1 MEFEKEINRKIYLT
15 TGEFSKIAG
24 VSKHTLFH
32 YDKIGLLSPEIKVS
46 SNQYRYYS
54 LSQLELLNV
63 ITLLKELDMPLSE
76 IKTYLDDRTPSLF
89 IDLLSKEL
97 GLIQTKINTMQRLKH
112 WIQEE
117 LNLLTDVLSLKTNE
131 ISFISFK
138 KQYLFATP
146 VSSLQEKEIA
156 KTIRDLI
163 ISGTEK
169 NIQSP
174 YGVGGVRDLSSF
186 DLSVEKYTEFYLLLN
201 TPQKGVSLKIRPA
214 GDYLC
219 IYHHGGF
226 DTIQNTYE
234 KILHFAEKH
243 KISLTG
249 LFYEDM
255 LLDTL
260 TAKTEEEYLIRISA
274 ELLGNPPLLSQET
287 M

>member
-1 MEFEKEINRKIYLT
+1 MEFEKGINREVYLT
-15 TGEFSKIAG
+15 TGEFAKIAG

-63 ITLLKELDMPLSE
+63 IILLKELNMPLSE
-76 IKTYLDDRTPSLF
+76 IKAYLDQRDPSLF

-97 GLIQTKINTMQRLKH
+97 NLIDEKIHTLQRLKR
-112 WIQEE
+112 WVKEE
-117 LNLLTDVLSLKTNE
+117 LHLLTDVISLKTDE
-131 ISFISFK
+131 ISFITFK
-138 KQYLFATP
+138 EQYLYTTP

-156 KTIRDLI
+156 KTISDLI

-174 YGVGGVRDLSSF
+174 YGVGGIRDLSSF

-201 TPQKGVSLKIRPA
+201 TPQKGVPLKVRPA

-226 DTIQNTYE
+226 DNIQSTYE
-234 KILHFAEKH
+234 KILQFAEKE
-243 KISLTG
+243 KIPLTG
-249 LFYEDM
+249 FFYEDM

-260 TAKTEEEYLIRISA
+260 TAKTEEDYLIRIGA
-274 ELLGNPPLLSQET
+274 EVK
-287 M
+287 